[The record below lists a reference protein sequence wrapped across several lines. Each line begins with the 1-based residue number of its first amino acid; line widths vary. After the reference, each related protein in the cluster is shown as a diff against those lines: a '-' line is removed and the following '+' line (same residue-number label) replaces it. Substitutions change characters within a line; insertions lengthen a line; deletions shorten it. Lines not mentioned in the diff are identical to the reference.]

1 MLYFIDVAML
11 KTGEKFGQYK
21 VLSAIGAGG
30 MGEIYHAR
38 DTRLKRDIAIKVLP
52 EKWTKNESAVKRF
65 MQEAHS
71 ASALNHPNILTIY
84 DIGKHEDIHFI
95 ATEFVKGHTLR
106 THIGNK
112 NLDLNKA
119 LDIGVQVASALVAA
133 HEANIVHRDIKPENI
148 MVRRDG
154 YVKVLDFGLAKLI
167 EKEREEI
174 DAEFA
179 DVFQAKTIPGMIL
192 GTANYMSPEQ
202 ARGLEVDT
210 RSDIFSLGIV
220 IYEMIAGH
228 VPFTGETV
236 SDVIAAILT
245 NEPVSLSELNHVPL
259 ELEWSISKALCKN
272 CEERYQTVKE
282 MLGDLRRLKQRLEF
296 ETELKRVSDGSLDA
310 DEYEIK
316 EPNGNYSE
324 QETAIFPKT
333 LIQSN
338 SINKTQKRIDSLAIL
353 PLANG
358 SNDSNAE
365 YLSDGITESIINC
378 LSNVPNLRVVPRSTV
393 FRYKGCEDDAQKIG
407 NELGVGAVLAGRL
420 VKINDSLVV
429 KTELID
435 IEGESQIWGEQYR
448 RKMTDIFALQEEIAE
463 DISEELKLQLTGKEK
478 ENLKKRYTEN
488 IDAYHYYL
496 KGRYFVTAKRTEEW
510 IKKGI
515 EFFQKAIDLDPN
527 YALAYSGLA
536 EAYGFFASST
546 GGWLPS
552 EAYPKAEAAAQ
563 KALELDDT
571 LGEAHCSLGFF
582 RLLYD
587 WNFPEAEKQFKRAIE
602 LSPNY
607 PNAHD
612 GYGFY
617 LKAVGRHE
625 EAIKQCKIVQQL
637 DPLSPFSHI
646 SLGYGYYFAR
656 DFDKAIEECHKALEM
671 DKHSTFA
678 YRNLGLAYLQKG
690 EIENA
695 ISALSK
701 AVTFSSGGLAFEAY
715 LGFAYGVANKQKEA
729 LETLENLREI
739 AKERYVPVYNFA
751 IIYLGLGKLDET
763 FEWFEK
769 AFEERSGFM
778 PFLKVEPIIDSLRS
792 DPRFQDLVKRI
803 GLPE

>member
-1 MLYFIDVAML
+1 ML
-11 KTGEKFGQYK
+11 KAGENFGQYK

-106 THIGNK
+106 THIENK

-282 MLGDLRRLKQRLEF
+282 LLGDLRRLKQRLEF
-296 ETELKRVSDGSLDA
+296 ETELKRVSDGGQVS

-316 EPNGNYSE
+316 EPTENYSE
-324 QETAIFPKT
+324 QETAIFQKT

-365 YLSDGITESIINC
+365 YLSDGITESIINS

-393 FRYKGCEDDAQKIG
+393 FRYKGSEEDAQFIG

-435 IEGESQIWGEQYR
+435 IERRIANLGRTIPPKNDGYFCTSGRDRRRHQRRIKIAINRKRKGKSKKTLHRKYR
-448 RKMTDIFALQEEIAE
+448 CLPLLFERTLFRN
-463 DISEELKLQLTGKEK
+463 GKT
-478 ENLKKRYTEN
+478 NRRMDKKRHR
-488 IDAYHYYL
+488 I
-496 KGRYFVTAKRTEEW
+496 
-510 IKKGI
+510 
-515 EFFQKAIDLDPN
+515 
-527 YALAYSGLA
+527 
-536 EAYGFFASST
+536 
-546 GGWLPS
+546 
-552 EAYPKAEAAAQ
+552 
-563 KALELDDT
+563 
-571 LGEAHCSLGFF
+571 
-582 RLLYD
+582 
-587 WNFPEAEKQFKRAIE
+587 
-602 LSPNY
+602 
-607 PNAHD
+607 
-612 GYGFY
+612 
-617 LKAVGRHE
+617 
-625 EAIKQCKIVQQL
+625 
-637 DPLSPFSHI
+637 FS
-646 SLGYGYYFAR
+646 
-656 DFDKAIEECHKALEM
+656 K
-671 DKHSTFA
+671 
-678 YRNLGLAYLQKG
+678 
-690 EIENA
+690 
-695 ISALSK
+695 
-701 AVTFSSGGLAFEAY
+701 
-715 LGFAYGVANKQKEA
+715 
-729 LETLENLREI
+729 
-739 AKERYVPVYNFA
+739 
-751 IIYLGLGKLDET
+751 
-763 FEWFEK
+763 
-769 AFEERSGFM
+769 
-778 PFLKVEPIIDSLRS
+778 S
-792 DPRFQDLVKRI
+792 D
-803 GLPE
+803 